1 MSVRRMFRL
10 LVAAVIAAGSF
21 PLASPAAGQAPET
34 PPAVVTG
41 VTVLVDGKP
50 APAAFRDLIS
60 IKPGDTYSRAVIDR
74 VVKQTFRTGLFA
86 DIQVVRSGEPNAAL
100 TFLLARNLIVRRVY
114 FTGSGIKSSRLREAT
129 ETFRPGGVFAEDRV
143 PKAID
148 ELKEALRGEG
158 YFDAVVRP
166 STRRDPGDAQVD
178 VYFRISG
185 WKRYRIQSV
194 DITGPGSAKAADLKK
209 RLKTRPGDFYAP
221 SLLDKDI
228 QTLET
233 YYTSLGYPR
242 SSVQLAAERFDEAG
256 RGVRLELQADPRE
269 KVTIAVSGAKVPTS
283 LLTPIWEERIFE
295 EWGLA
300 EGEVRI
306 LNYLRKQGYV
316 FATVQSRIERPEN
329 ELRISYAVAPGK
341 KYRIEDFSFEGVKA
355 FSPLRLKEELAVS
368 ERVLFFDLLSRDRL
382 FAIPREIEYLYQANG
397 YPDAKVDL
405 ELRRTE
411 NGNGIH
417 VVYKV
422 QEGLQRKIQSISF
435 AGLRLFSAGALLKE
449 LVDVQGGPYFPPNV
463 QRDAG
468 ILDNYYLNHGV
479 RGTKIIPRVETG
491 GNGLYDLKFEIEEGR
506 VVTVKNILITGNK
519 TTRASVIAKEIR
531 IKKGAP
537 ADYSLIQE
545 TKQRLERLGI
555 FSETRVEE
563 IQTDADNETLV
574 ISVFEGEKNYV
585 GAGIGFETVDAVNSL
600 ALWDSQY
607 RVRGTGE
614 YIRSNVLGLAAQLS
628 LVGQYSLI
636 EKRAIAAWNQPYLF
650 GLPLQPSFLA
660 WTERE
665 DRISYTYDRRG
676 FSFNTIRPLRR
687 DLLLLTTL
695 SWTRTV
701 LTKLEI
707 PESDVDRRFQPYS
720 TALAAVSLIRDR
732 RDDSL
737 NPERG
742 YFLSWVGQLASPVLG
757 TESDYWKSFFKFQYF
772 RSAFSRLHFGLTARL
787 GLGHGKISIP
797 ERYFAGGANSF
808 RGEDFDMLGPRDPEG
823 HPLGGQALFLVNAEM
838 GFPLISAIKDLSGV
852 GFLDL
857 GNVFAQVK
865 DFRFTGLE
873 SAVGFGL
880 RYKTP
885 LGPVRF
891 ELAWKLGAPDA
902 ARGHKPLIFI
912 TLGNVF

>member
-1 MSVRRMFRL
+1 MFVRRMFSL
-10 LVAAVIAAGSF
+10 LVAAVCAAGAL
-21 PLASPAAGQAPET
+21 PLAAPAAGQTMEAA
-34 PPAVVTG
+34 AVVVSG
-41 VTVLVDGKP
+41 VTVILDGKP
-50 APAAFRDLIS
+50 APAAFRDIIS
-60 IKPGDTYSRAVIDR
+60 IKPADPYSRAAIDR
-74 VVKQTFRTGLFA
+74 VVKQAYRTGLFA
-86 DIQVVRSGEPNAAL
+86 DVQVVRSGEPNAEL
-100 TFLLARNLIVRRVY
+100 TFLLTSNLIVRRIY
-114 FTGSGIKSSRLREAT
+114 FTATGVKTSRLRET
-129 ETFRPGGVFAEDRV
+129 METFRPGGVFVEGRV

-158 YFDAVVRP
+158 YFDAVIRP
-166 STRRDPGDAQVD
+166 ITRRDPSDARMD

-185 WKRYRIQSV
+185 WKRYKIQSV
-194 DITGPGSAKAADLKK
+194 DITGPGSGKAADLKK
-209 RLKTRPGDFYAP
+209 RMKTRPGDFYAP
-221 SLLDKDI
+221 SRLEKDI

-233 YYTSLGYPR
+233 YYTALGYPR
-242 SSVQLAAERFDEAG
+242 SSVQLAAEQFDDAG
-256 RGVRLELQADPRE
+256 RSVRLELHADPRE

-306 LNYLRKQGYV
+306 LNYLRKKGYV
-316 FATVQSRIERPEN
+316 FATLQSRIERPEN
-329 ELRISYAVAPGK
+329 ELRISYVVAPGE

-355 FSPLRLKEELAVS
+355 FSPVRLKEELAAS
-368 ERVLFFDLLSRDRL
+368 ERILFFDLLSPDRL
-382 FAIPREIEYLYQANG
+382 FALPREIEYLYQTNG

-405 ELRRTE
+405 ELRRTDK
-411 NGNGIH
+411 GVH
-417 VVYKV
+417 VAFKV
-422 QEGLQRKIQSISF
+422 REGLQRKIQSISF
-435 AGLRLFSAGALLKE
+435 AGLRLFPAGALLKE

-463 QRDAG
+463 QRDIG

-479 RGTKIIPRVETG
+479 RGTKITPRVETG
-491 GNGLYDLKFEIEEGR
+491 GNNLYDLKFEIEEGR
-506 VVTVKNILITGNK
+506 VVTVRNILITGNK

-531 IKKGAP
+531 VKKGSP

-545 TKQRLERLGI
+545 TKLRLERLGI

-563 IQTDADNETLV
+563 IQTDAENETLI

-585 GAGIGFETVDAVNSL
+585 GAGIGFETVDAVSSL

-660 WTERE
+660 WTEKE

-676 FSFNTIRPLRR
+676 FSFNTARPLRR

-695 SWTRTV
+695 SWTRTE

-737 NPERG
+737 NPEKG
-742 YFLSWVGQLASPVLG
+742 YFLSWVGQLASPILG

-772 RSAFSRLHFGLTARL
+772 RTAFARLHFGLTARL

-808 RGEDFDMLGPRDPEG
+808 RGERFDMLGPKDLDG
-823 HPLGGQALFLVNAEM
+823 NPLGGQALFLLNMEA
-838 GFPLISAIKDLSGV
+838 GFPLIPAMKDLSGV
-852 GFLDL
+852 GFFDA
-857 GNVFAQVK
+857 GNVFALVK
-865 DFRFTGLE
+865 NFRLTNLE

-891 ELAWKLGAPDA
+891 ELAWKLGPPDSG
-902 ARGHKPLIFI
+902 RGHKPLIFI

>member
-1 MSVRRMFRL
+1 MFVRRMFRL
-10 LVAAVIAAGSF
+10 LVAAVVAVGSF
-21 PLASPAAGQAPET
+21 PLAAPAAGQAAEAA
-34 PPAVVTG
+34 AVLVSG

-50 APAAFRDLIS
+50 ARAAFRDLIS
-60 IKPGDTYSRAVIDR
+60 IRPGDPYSRAAIDR
-74 VVKQTFRTGLFA
+74 VVKQAYRTGLFA
-86 DIQVVRSGEPNAAL
+86 DVQVVRSGEPNAAL
-100 TFLLARNLIVRRVY
+100 TFLLARNLIVRRVF
-114 FTGSGIKSSRLREAT
+114 FTGAGVKSSRLQDAM
-129 ETFRPGGVFAEDRV
+129 ETFRPGGVFVEDRL

-158 YFDAVVRP
+158 YFDAVIRP
-166 STRRDPGDAQVD
+166 ITRRDPIDARMD

-185 WKRYRIQSV
+185 WKRYKIQSV
-194 DITGPGSAKAADLKK
+194 DIAGPGSAKAADLKK
-209 RLKTRPGDFYAP
+209 RMKTRPGDFYAP
-221 SLLDKDI
+221 SRLEKDI
-228 QTLET
+228 QTLES
-233 YYTSLGYPR
+233 YYTTLGYPR
-242 SSVQLAAERFDEAG
+242 SSVQLVDERFDDDG
-256 RGVRLELQADPRE
+256 RIVRLDLHADPRE
-269 KVTIAVSGAKVPTS
+269 KVTIAITGAKVPTS

-306 LNYLRKQGYV
+306 LSHLRKKGYV
-316 FATVQSRIERPEN
+316 FATLQSRIERPEN
-329 ELRISYAVAPGK
+329 ELRISYAVAPGR

-355 FSPLRLKEELAVS
+355 FSPLRLREELAVS
-368 ERVLFFDLLSRDRL
+368 ERVLFFDLLSPDRL
-382 FAIPREIEYLYQANG
+382 FALPREIEYLYQANG

-405 ELRRTE
+405 ELRRTDE
-411 NGNGIH
+411 GIH

-435 AGLRLFSAGALLKE
+435 GGLRLFAAAALLKG

-463 QRDAG
+463 QRDVG

-479 RGTKIIPRVETG
+479 RGTKITPRVETG
-491 GNGLYDLKFEIEEGR
+491 GNGLYDLKFEIDEGR
-506 VVTVKNILITGNK
+506 VVTVRNILITGNK

-531 IKKGAP
+531 VKKGAP

-555 FSETRVEE
+555 FSETRVDE
-563 IQTDADNETLV
+563 IQTDPDSENLI

-650 GLPLQPSFLA
+650 GLPLQPSFMA
-660 WTERE
+660 WTEQE
-665 DRISYTYDRRG
+665 DRISYTYNRQG
-676 FSFNTIRPLRR
+676 FSFNTSRPLRR

-720 TALAAVSLIRDR
+720 TALAAVSLIRDH
-732 RDDSL
+732 RDDTL
-737 NPERG
+737 NPEKG
-742 YFLSWVGQLASPVLG
+742 YFLSWVGQLASPILG
-757 TESDYWKSFFKFQYF
+757 TESDYWKTFVKFQYF
-772 RSAFSRLHFGLTARL
+772 RTAFSRLHFGLTLRL

-808 RGEDFDMLGPRDPEG
+808 RGEEFDMLGPKAPDG
-823 HPLGGQALFLVNAEM
+823 NPLGGQALFLLNLEA
-838 GFPLISAIKDLSGV
+838 GFPLIPAMKDLSGV
-852 GFLDL
+852 GFFDL

-865 DFRFTGLE
+865 DFRVADLE

-891 ELAWKLGAPDA
+891 ELAWKLGAPDST
-902 ARGHKPLIFI
+902 RGHKPLILI
-912 TLGNVF
+912 TIGNVF

>member
-1 MSVRRMFRL
+1 MFRL
-10 LVAAVIAAGSF
+10 LVAAAIVAGSF
-21 PLASPAAGQAPET
+21 PLAPPVAGQATET
-34 PPAVVTG
+34 APAIVTG

-60 IKPGDTYSRAVIDR
+60 IKPGDPYSRAAIDR
-74 VVKQTFRTGLFA
+74 VVKQVYRTGLFA
-86 DIQVVRSGEPNAAL
+86 DVQVVRSGEPNAAL
-100 TFLLARNLIVRRVY
+100 TFLLSMNLIVRRVY
-114 FTGSGIKSSRLREAT
+114 FTATDVKTSRLRDAM
-129 ETFRPGGVFAEDRV
+129 ETFRPGGVFVEDRV

-166 STRRDPGDAQVD
+166 ITRRDPGDARVD

-194 DITGPGSAKAADLKK
+194 DIAGPGSAKAADLKK
-209 RLKTRPGDFYAP
+209 RMKTLPGDFYVP
-221 SLLDKDI
+221 SRLEKDI
-228 QTLET
+228 QALET
-233 YYTSLGYPR
+233 YYTALGYPR

-256 RGVRLELQADPRE
+256 RTVRLELHADPRE
-269 KVTIAVSGAKVPTS
+269 KITIAVSGAKVPMS

-306 LNYLRKQGYV
+306 LNHLRKQGYV
-316 FATVQSRIERPEN
+316 FATLQSRIERPEN

-355 FSPLRLKEELAVS
+355 FSHLQLKEELAAS
-368 ERVLFFDLLSRDRL
+368 ERVLFFDLLSPDRL
-382 FAIPREIEYLYQANG
+382 FALPREIEYLYQAKG

-405 ELRRTE
+405 ELRRTDK
-411 NGNGIH
+411 GIH

-435 AGLRLFSAGALLKE
+435 PGLRLFSAGTLLKE
-449 LVDVQGGPYFPPNV
+449 LVDVQGGLYFPPNV

-479 RGTKIIPRVETG
+479 RGTRITPRVETA
-491 GNGLYDLKFEIEEGR
+491 GNGFYDLKFEIEEGR

-531 IKKGAP
+531 VKTGAP

-563 IQTDADNETLV
+563 IQTDEENETLI

-600 ALWDSQY
+600 ALWDFQY
-607 RVRGTGE
+607 RVRGTAE
-614 YIRSNVLGLAAQLS
+614 YIRSNVLGRAAQLS
-628 LVGQYSLI
+628 LVGQYSII
-636 EKRAIAAWNQPYLF
+636 EKRAIAAWSQPYLF
-650 GLPLQPSFLA
+650 GLPWRPSFMA
-660 WTERE
+660 WTEQE
-665 DRISYTYDRRG
+665 DRISYTYNRQG
-676 FSFNTIRPLRR
+676 VSFNTSRPLRR

-701 LTKLEI
+701 LTELEI
-707 PESDVDRRFQPYS
+707 PESDVDHRYQPYS
-720 TALAAVSLIRDR
+720 TALAAVSLVRDR
-732 RDDSL
+732 RDDTL
-737 NPERG
+737 NPEKG
-742 YFLSWVGQLASPVLG
+742 YFLSWVGQLASPILG
-757 TESDYWKSFFKFQYF
+757 TESDYWKTFVTFEYF
-772 RSAFSRLHFGLTARL
+772 RTAFSRLHFGLTARL
-787 GLGHGKISIP
+787 GLGRGEISIP

-808 RGEDFDMLGPRDPEG
+808 RGEEFDMLGPKDPATG
-823 HPLGGQALFLVNAEM
+823 NPLGGQALFLLNLEA
-838 GFPLISAIKDLSGV
+838 GFPLIPAMKALSGV
-852 GFLDL
+852 GFFDL
-857 GNVFAQVK
+857 GNVFARLN
-865 DFRFTGLE
+865 DFRLTDLE

-880 RYKTP
+880 RYRTP
-885 LGPVRF
+885 FGPVRF
-891 ELAWKLGAPDA
+891 ELAWKLGAPDVS
-902 ARGHKPLIFI
+902 RGHKPLIFI

>member
-1 MSVRRMFRL
+1 MFVRRL
-10 LVAAVIAAGSF
+10 LPALLAVMIAAGSL
-21 PLASPAAGQAPET
+21 PLAAPAAGQNAEAT
-34 PPAVVTG
+34 AVLVSG
-41 VTVLVDGKP
+41 VTVLLDGKP

-60 IKPGDTYSRAVIDR
+60 VKPGDAYSRAAVDR
-74 VVKQTFRTGLFA
+74 AVKQAYRTGLFA
-86 DIQVVRSGEPNAAL
+86 DVHVVWSGEQNAVL
-100 TFLLARNLIVRRVY
+100 TFLLTRNLIVRRVY
-114 FTGSGIKSSRLREAT
+114 FTGAGIKTSRLREAM
-129 ETFRPGGVFAEDRV
+129 ETFRPGGVFVEDRL

-158 YFDAVVRP
+158 YFDAVIRP
-166 STRRDPGDAQVD
+166 NTRRDPSDPRMD

-194 DITGPGSAKAADLKK
+194 DITGPGSGQAAELKK
-209 RLKTRPGDFYAP
+209 QIKTRPGDFYAP
-221 SLLDKDI
+221 SRLEKDV

-242 SSVQLAAERFDEAG
+242 SSVQLAAERFDDAG
-256 RGVRLELQADPRE
+256 RVVRLELHADPRE

-306 LNYLRKQGYV
+306 LNYLRKKGYV
-316 FATVQSRIERPEN
+316 FATLQSRIERPEN
-329 ELRISYAVAPGK
+329 ELRISYAVTPGK
-341 KYRIEDFSFEGVKA
+341 NYRIEDFSFEGVKA
-355 FSPLRLKEELAVS
+355 FSPLRLKEDLAVS
-368 ERVLFFDLLSRDRL
+368 ERVLFFDLLSPDRL
-382 FAIPREIEYLYQANG
+382 FALPREIEYLYQANG

-405 ELRRTE
+405 ELRRTDT
-411 NGNGIH
+411 GVR

-435 AGLRLFSAGALLKE
+435 TGVRLFSAGALLKG
-449 LVDVQGGPYFPPNV
+449 LVGVQGGPYFPPNV
-463 QRDAG
+463 QRDVG

-479 RGTKIIPRVETG
+479 RGTKITPRVESDG
-491 GNGLYDLKFEIEEGR
+491 DGLYDLKFEIEEGR
-506 VVTVKNILITGNK
+506 IVTVRNILITGNK

-531 IKKGAP
+531 VKKGAP

-563 IQTDADNETLV
+563 LQTDEENETLI

-660 WTERE
+660 WTEKE
-665 DRISYTYDRRG
+665 DRISYTYIRQG
-676 FSFNTIRPLRR
+676 FSFNTVRPLRR

-695 SWTRTV
+695 SWTRTE
-701 LTKLEI
+701 LTELKI
-707 PESDVDRRFQPYS
+707 PESGVDRRFQPYS
-720 TALAAVSLIRDR
+720 TALAAVSLVRDR

-742 YFLSWVGQLASPVLG
+742 YFLSWVGQLASPILG

-772 RSAFSRLHFGLTARL
+772 RTAFSRLHFGLTARL
-787 GLGHGKISIP
+787 GLGHGKIAIP

-808 RGEDFDMLGPRDPEG
+808 RGERFDMLGPKDADG
-823 HPLGGQALFLVNAEM
+823 NPLGGQALFLLNAEA
-838 GFPLISAIKDLSGV
+838 GFPLIPAMKDLSGV
-852 GFLDL
+852 GFFDA
-857 GNVFAQVK
+857 GNVFALVR
-865 DFRFTGLE
+865 DFRVTGLE

-891 ELAWKLGAPDA
+891 ELAWKLGAPDTS
-902 ARGHKPLIFI
+902 RGKKPLIFI
-912 TLGNVF
+912 TIGNVF

>member
-1 MSVRRMFRL
+1 MLRRPMFRL
-10 LVAAVIAAGSF
+10 LVAALIAAGFF
-21 PLASPAAGQAPET
+21 PLAVLAAGQATESA
-34 PPAVVTG
+34 PAVVTA

-60 IKPGDTYSRAVIDR
+60 IKPGDPYSRAAIDR
-74 VVKQTFRTGLFA
+74 VVKQAFRTGLFA
-86 DIQVVRSGEPNAAL
+86 DVQVVRSGEPNAAL
-100 TFLLARNLIVRRVY
+100 TFLLSRNLIVRKVY
-114 FTGSGIKSSRLREAT
+114 FKGSGIKSSRLREAT
-129 ETFRPGGVFAEDRV
+129 ETFRPGGVFVEDRV

-166 STRRDPGDAQVD
+166 ITRRDPSAARVD
-178 VYFRISG
+178 LYFRISG

-194 DITGPGSAKAADLKK
+194 EITGPGSAKAADLMK
-209 RLKTRPGDFYAP
+209 RMKTMPGDSYAP
-221 SLLDKDI
+221 LVLDKDI

-233 YYTSLGYPR
+233 YYSSLGYPR

-256 RGVRLELQADPRE
+256 RRVRLELHADPRE
-269 KVTIAVSGAKVPTS
+269 KVTIAVSGAKVPAS

-306 LNYLRKQGYV
+306 LNFLRKQGYV
-316 FATVQSRIERPEN
+316 FATLQSRIERPEN
-329 ELRISYAVAPGK
+329 ELRISYAVTPGK

-355 FSPLRLKEELAVS
+355 FSPLRLKEDLAAS
-368 ERVLFFDLLSRDRL
+368 ERVLFFDLLSPDRL
-382 FAIPREIEYLYQANG
+382 FALPREIEYLYQANG

-405 ELRRTE
+405 DLRRTDS
-411 NGNGIH
+411 GIR

-422 QEGLQRKIQSISF
+422 QEGLRRKIQSISF
-435 AGLRLFSAGALLKE
+435 AGLRLFSAAALLKE

-479 RGTKIIPRVETG
+479 RGTKITPRVETT

-506 VVTVKNILITGNK
+506 VVTVRNILITGNK

-531 IKKGAP
+531 VKKGAP

-545 TKQRLERLGI
+545 TKQRLERLGL

-563 IQTDADNETLV
+563 IQTDEENETLI

-585 GAGIGFETVDAVNSL
+585 GAGIGVETEAPVTSL
-600 ALWDSQY
+600 ALWDSQP

-636 EKRAIAAWNQPYLF
+636 EKRAIASWNQPYLF

-660 WTERE
+660 WTEKE
-665 DRISYTYDRRG
+665 DRVSYTYDRQG
-676 FSFNTIRPLRR
+676 FSFNTIRPLHR

-701 LTKLEI
+701 LTELKI
-707 PESDVDRRFQPYS
+707 PESSVDRRFQPYS

-737 NPERG
+737 NPEKG
-742 YFLSWVGQLASPVLG
+742 YFLSWVGQLASPILG

-772 RSAFSRLHFGLTARL
+772 RTVFSRLHFGLTARL

-808 RGEDFDMLGPRDPEG
+808 RGEKFDMLGPKDPDG
-823 HPLGGQALFLVNAEM
+823 NPLGGQALFLVNAEM
-838 GFPLISAIKDLSGV
+838 GFPLIPAMKALSGV
-852 GFLDL
+852 GFIDV

-865 DFRFTGLE
+865 DFRVTNLE
-873 SAVGFGL
+873 SAVGLGL
-880 RYKTP
+880 RYRTP

-891 ELAWKLGAPDA
+891 ELAWKLGPPDT
-902 ARGHKPLIFI
+902 ARGRKPLIII
-912 TLGNVF
+912 TMGNVF

>member
-1 MSVRRMFRL
+1 MLRRPMFRL
-10 LVAAVIAAGSF
+10 LGAAVIAAGFF
-21 PLASPAAGQAPET
+21 PLAAPAAGQATESA
-34 PPAVVTG
+34 PAVVTA

-60 IKPGDTYSRAVIDR
+60 IKPGDPFSRAAIDR
-74 VVKQTFRTGLFA
+74 VVKQAFRTGLFA
-86 DIQVVRSGEPNAAL
+86 DVQVARSGELNAAL
-100 TFLLARNLIVRRVY
+100 TFLLVRNLIVRKVY
-114 FTGSGIKSSRLREAT
+114 FKGSGIKSSRLREAT
-129 ETFRPGGVFAEDRV
+129 ETFRPGGVFVEDRV

-166 STRRDPGDAQVD
+166 ITRRDPSAARVD
-178 VYFRISG
+178 LYFRISG

-194 DITGPGSAKAADLKK
+194 EITGPGSAKAADLKK
-209 RLKTRPGDFYAP
+209 RMKTMPGDSYAP
-221 SLLDKDI
+221 LVLDKDI
-228 QTLET
+228 QALET

-242 SSVQLAAERFDEAG
+242 SAVQLAAERFDEAG
-256 RGVRLELQADPRE
+256 RGVRLELHADPRE
-269 KVTIAVSGAKVPTS
+269 KVTIAVSGAKVPAS

-306 LNYLRKQGYV
+306 LNFLRKQGYV
-316 FATVQSRIERPEN
+316 FATLQSRIERPEN
-329 ELRISYAVAPGK
+329 ELRISYAVTPGK

-355 FSPLRLKEELAVS
+355 FSPLRLKEDLAAS
-368 ERVLFFDLLSRDRL
+368 ERVLFFDLLSPDRL
-382 FAIPREIEYLYQANG
+382 FALPREIEYLYQANG

-405 ELRRTE
+405 DLRRTDS
-411 NGNGIH
+411 GIR

-435 AGLRLFSAGALLKE
+435 AGLRLFSAAALLKG

-479 RGTKIIPRVETG
+479 RGTKITPRVETT

-506 VVTVKNILITGNK
+506 VVTVRNILITGNK
-519 TTRASVIAKEIR
+519 TTRTSVIAKEIR
-531 IKKGAP
+531 VKKGAP

-545 TKQRLERLGI
+545 TKQRLERLGL

-563 IQTDADNETLV
+563 IQTDEENETLI

-585 GAGIGFETVDAVNSL
+585 GAGIGVETEAPVTSL
-600 ALWDSQY
+600 ALWDSQP

-636 EKRAIAAWNQPYLF
+636 EKRAIASWNQPYLF

-660 WTERE
+660 WTEKE
-665 DRISYTYDRRG
+665 DRVSYTYDRQG
-676 FSFNTIRPLRR
+676 FSFNTIRPLHR

-701 LTKLEI
+701 LTELKI
-707 PESDVDRRFQPYS
+707 PESSVDRRFQPYS

-737 NPERG
+737 NPEKG
-742 YFLSWVGQLASPVLG
+742 YFLSWVGQLASPILG

-772 RSAFSRLHFGLTARL
+772 RTAFSRLHFGLTARL

-808 RGEDFDMLGPRDPEG
+808 RGEKFDMLGPKDPDG
-823 HPLGGQALFLVNAEM
+823 NPLGGQALFLVNAEM
-838 GFPLISAIKDLSGV
+838 GFPLIPAMKALSGV
-852 GFLDL
+852 GFIDV

-865 DFRFTGLE
+865 DFRVTNLE
-873 SAVGFGL
+873 SAVGLGL
-880 RYKTP
+880 RYRTP

-891 ELAWKLGAPDA
+891 ELAWKLGPPDT
-902 ARGHKPLIFI
+902 ARGRKPLIII
-912 TLGNVF
+912 TIGNVF